1 MSARGHGRDTGCQPT
16 GRTFIV
22 IVLFTALAGCG
33 REQSTLN
40 PAGYDASSISLLFWT
55 MLGGAVVLWLVV
67 NGAFYYMS
75 SVRPGAVDKR
85 YARHILI
92 GGGIILPVFVL
103 TALLVWGLSILP
115 DPRRPGDGLVVR
127 VTGEQWWWRV
137 EYWPEGAD
145 TPVVSANEIRL
156 PVGQRTEI
164 HLTSDKVIHSFWI
177 PALGGKMDMFPGRDT
192 MISLLPERAGTYRG
206 QCAEFCGASH
216 AWMAFA
222 AVALEPAEF
231 DAWLEA
237 EAADAVAPQD
247 EAAQRGQEVFLNEG
261 CGACH
266 AVRGT
271 PAVGLVG
278 PDLSHVGS
286 RKTLGA
292 GRSSMTLQNLEAW
305 IAHTEDLKPE
315 VKMPSYD
322 LTGTDLADLAHYLN
336 GLK

>member
-92 GGGIILPVFVL
+92 GGGIILPVVVL

-115 DPRRPGDGLVVR
+115 DPRRPGDGLVLR

-177 PALGGKMDMFPGRDT
+177 PALGGKMDMFPGRTNVLRLEADAPGRYHG
-192 MISLLPERAGTYRG
+192 ICS
-206 QCAEFCGASH
+206 EFCGRGHTAMHFTVTAHS
-216 AWMAFA
+216 AADFA
-222 AVALEPAEF
+222 R
-231 DAWLEA
+231 WLE
-237 EAADAVAPQD
+237 ERQGND
-247 EAAQRGQEVFLNEG
+247 
-261 CGACH
+261 
-266 AVRGT
+266 
-271 PAVGLVG
+271 
-278 PDLSHVGS
+278 
-286 RKTLGA
+286 
-292 GRSSMTLQNLEAW
+292 
-305 IAHTEDLKPE
+305 
-315 VKMPSYD
+315 
-322 LTGTDLADLAHYLN
+322 
-336 GLK
+336 